1 MRLRPFPIFLLA
13 AASAVLT
20 GFHAPATV
28 AAEAPR
34 QFVQAAPADGGPRAP
49 RRLRIPESAARAQN
63 LPGVDLTPGLLYEI
77 LAAEI
82 LAQRGGAAVA
92 LAKYLEL
99 AQRTRDPRIAQ
110 RAVEI
115 ALFERNSEKAL
126 EAAQIWAETDPQ
138 SLEARQALV
147 NLYIGAGR
155 AEEALPHMERLL
167 AAESTNVA
175 EGFIQI
181 NRLLSAR
188 STDRKSTLSI
198 IQRLA
203 ARYPKVAEAHAAVAQ
218 AAFNAGEEELA
229 LREARA
235 AALIRPEW
243 DFPVL
248 MASQIL
254 ARRDAASA
262 SAELKGFLERNP
274 GSSEVR
280 MAYAR
285 SLVAERKYGEA
296 RGEFQR
302 IERDFPDNADVL
314 YALGLLALDAK
325 DYASAESS
333 LKSLLARQ
341 PRDPNL
347 VYLYLGQVADEQKKF
362 AEAREW
368 YAKVA
373 SGDQYLPAQSRFART
388 LAREGRI
395 EDARTHLQGLVATSN
410 QQRVQIIMSE
420 AQLLREANR
429 NREAFEVLEKGAL
442 RLPNHPDLLY
452 DLAMAAEKVERLDVL
467 ENNLKKVIELK
478 PDHAHAYNALG
489 YTLADRN
496 VRLTEARDLIEK
508 ALKIAPDDAMI
519 IDSMGWVMYRLG
531 DLPRALE
538 LLKRAY
544 ALMPDA
550 EIGAHLGEVLW
561 QMGQRAEADRVWAE
575 AAGKAPDNETLRNT
589 IRRFKP

>member
-1 MRLRPFPIFLLA
+1 MRQFLIALLA
-13 AASAVLT
+13 AAPFLALGSYPTIASGQVSVREL
-20 GFHAPATV
+20 A
-28 AAEAPR
+28 
-34 QFVQAAPADGGPRAP
+34 QAAPADGGPRAP
-49 RRLRIPESAARAQN
+49 RRFRIPDQGARAQP
-63 LPGVDLTPGLLYEI
+63 LPSVDLTAGLLYEL

-82 LAQRGGAAVA
+82 LAQRGGASVS
-92 LAKYLEL
+92 LAKYLEI

-115 ALFERNSEKAL
+115 ALFERNSDKAL
-126 EAAQIWAETDPQ
+126 EGAILWAETDPQ
-138 SLEARQALV
+138 SIEARQALV

-155 AEEALPHMERLL
+155 SEEALPHMERLL
-167 AAESTNVA
+167 AADPANVA
-175 EGFIQI
+175 EGFIQL

-188 STDRKSTLSI
+188 AGDRKATLSI

-203 ARYPKVAEAHAAVAQ
+203 AKYPKAAEAHGAVAQ
-218 AAFNAGEEELA
+218 AAFNAGEEEIA
-229 LREARA
+229 IKEARA
-235 AALIRPEW
+235 AAALKPDWE
-243 DFPVL
+243 FPVL
-248 MASQIL
+248 MAAQLL
-254 ARRDAASA
+254 ARRDPALA
-262 SAELKGFLERNP
+262 SAELRGFLDKNP

-285 SLVAERKYGEA
+285 ALVAERKYGEA

-302 IERDFPDNADVL
+302 IERDFPDNPDVL
-314 YALGLLALDAK
+314 YALGLLALDAR

-333 LKSLLARQ
+333 LTRLLARN

-347 VYLYLGQVADEQKKF
+347 VFLYLGQVAEEQKKF
-362 AEAREW
+362 AEARDW
-368 YAKVA
+368 YGKIGR
-373 SGDQYLPAQSRFART
+373 GDQYLPAQSRFART

-395 EDARTHLQGLVATSN
+395 AEARAHLQGVVATSN

-420 AQLLREANR
+420 AQMLREANR
-429 NREAFEVLEKGAL
+429 NREAFDVLEKGVE

-452 DLAMAAEKVERLDVL
+452 DLAMAAERIERLDLL
-467 ENNLKKVIELK
+467 EANLKKVIELK

-489 YTLADRN
+489 YSLADRN
-496 VRLTEARDLIEK
+496 LRLAEARDLIEK

-531 DLPRALE
+531 DLPRALD
-538 LLKRAY
+538 LLRRAY
-544 ALMPDA
+544 AVLPDA

-561 QMGQRAEADRVWAE
+561 QLGRRAEAERVWGE
-575 AAGKAPDNETLRNT
+575 ASARSPDNETLRNT